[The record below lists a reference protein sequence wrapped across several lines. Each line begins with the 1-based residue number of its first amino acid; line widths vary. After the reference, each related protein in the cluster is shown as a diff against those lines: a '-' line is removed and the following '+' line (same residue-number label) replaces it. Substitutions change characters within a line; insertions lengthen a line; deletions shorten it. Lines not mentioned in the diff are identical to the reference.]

1 MRQAGLARITT
12 LTDANGA
19 AYRVREDRPPPVTF
33 GRGAWFIM
41 FDEAA
46 VEIARQL
53 DSAAAWKVLVVLP
66 QHLDW
71 ATWKPLPQGELAT
84 QLGISQPA
92 VNAALAEL
100 VRLQLVLRKGKGPGV
115 RWKLPATWGFKGTP
129 GQFHQAVAN
138 QAKAGALTTPTPAV
152 VAEGILWKEAC
163 LGISPGPHRGSHPC
177 RADRP
182 HRPSRWDRIA
192 AGNMGPS
199 R

>member
-12 LTDANGA
+12 LTDANGT
-19 AYRVREDRPPPVTF
+19 AYRVQEDRPPPVTF
-33 GRGAWFIM
+33 GQGAWFIM
-41 FDEAA
+41 FDDAA

-71 ATWKPLPQGELAT
+71 TTWKPLLQGELAAK
-84 QLGISQPA
+84 LAISQPA

-100 VRLQLVLRKGKGPGV
+100 VRLKLVLRKGKGPAV

-129 GQFHQAVAN
+129 GQFHGAAAN
-138 QAKAGALTTPTPAV
+138 QVKEGALTPPIPAN

-163 LGISPGPHRGSHPC
+163 LGVSPGPRRGSRPC
-177 RADRP
+177 RADTPR
-182 HRPSRWDRIA
+182 RPSRWDRIA
-192 AGNMGPS
+192 AGSTGPS